1 MKECVVDG
9 LKADC
14 GQFRP
19 ETFEKLPLK
28 ILEAFPTCTLTAKHC
43 KNKYKRLKETYQYAS
58 EMLTCNGIF
67 GKDRAMGAGAVS
79 GFDAQEQVQE
89 EEENHSP
96 SLDDF
101 GM

>member
-43 KNKYKRLKETYQYAS
+43 KNKYKRLKETHTRPNS
-58 EMLTCNGIF
+58 ILLFLTAAQ
-67 GKDRAMGAGAVS
+67 GKNV
-79 GFDAQEQVQE
+79 QVLANAISRVNE
-89 EEENHSP
+89 K
-96 SLDDF
+96 F
-101 GM
+101 M